1 MIRLAVDIGGTF
13 TDVVL
18 DVGGTRYTA
27 KVLTTPSE
35 PECGFLEGAQA
46 ALTKAGIKA
55 ADVGA
60 IVHGTTL
67 ATNAIIER
75 KGARVGLLTTEGFR
89 DSLEIAYEH
98 RFEQSDL
105 YMVRPDPLVPREHR
119 WGVAGRIAADG
130 SELVSFDEVALES
143 VALQMREAGIEAVA
157 ICFLHSYANDT
168 HERRAAEALA
178 RLLPGVP
185 VSVSCEVSPEIRE
198 YDRVSTTVAN
208 AYVRPQM
215 QGYLQRLEQELAARG
230 FHCGL
235 LMITSSGSM
244 TTLQTACEFPIR
256 LVESGPAGGAVL
268 ASNLAQELGEERVV
282 SFDMGGTTAKICLV
296 DDYKALQSRT
306 FEVARAYRFL
316 KGSGYP
322 LRIPVIEMV
331 EIGAG
336 GGSLAG
342 VDEMRRIT
350 VGPESAS
357 SVPGPA
363 CYGRGGKRP
372 SVTDADLML
381 GRLDPDRFAGGQIRL
396 STDAAASALYAEIG
410 AHLEIDER
418 AAAAGISE
426 IVDENMANAAR
437 VHAIEWGKNLQERT
451 MIAFGGAAP
460 LHAARLADKCGIR
473 KVVIPTGAGVGSAI
487 GFLQAPIGYHVTRSR
502 YVNLDE
508 FDAEVVNDLFAS
520 MSTEA
525 AAAIRKASLNG
536 SIEEQRVAYM
546 RYRGQGH
553 EIDVPLP
560 ARALVASDRTLM
572 EQLFAQRY
580 EALFGGTIPKLGVEV
595 MTWSLAAHI
604 PVPAP
609 ATVGP
614 TSRGERAKPSAQ
626 RGIFD
631 PELMQELPHGIHVRA
646 ELAPGMVVEGPAV
659 IVEDETSTLIG
670 RNFDALILQS
680 GYIQLERKF

>member
-1 MIRLAVDIGGTF
+1 VIRLAVDIGGTF